1 MANRG
6 MEAVERENKT
16 LRAWS
21 RALANPA
28 ASWLRG
34 AVEGCAKAG
43 DSVCAC
49 PQQAWED
56 HWRKHMQ
63 WAGQAQARKAL
74 LLPCMGPVWSA
85 DGNRVSAWAL
95 MPGYEALFAACKSPA
110 RALAIAG
117 MALPMGNPKL
127 SAKAFAAFCRSQI
140 AMAPGSNL
148 DRAKR
153 CETGA
158 REWLARGWA
167 VSQAMAREARENLW
181 VRDGLARELEGR
193 AAEQEGER
201 LLPKGAGQDAGRTG
215 SRRTL

>member
-1 MANRG
+1 MANPG
-6 MEAVERENKT
+6 MEAIGREIKT
-16 LRAWS
+16 LRAWT
-21 RALANPA
+21 RGLGNPA

-49 PQQAWED
+49 PQQAWEE
-56 HWRKHMQ
+56 HWRKHMA

-85 DGNRVSAWAL
+85 DGNRVAGWSL
-95 MPGYEALFAACKSPA
+95 MPGYEALFRACKSPS

-117 MALPMGNPKL
+117 MALPMGNPKV
-127 SAKAFAAFCRSQI
+127 SAKAFAAFCRSQV

-153 CETGA
+153 CESGA
-158 REWLARGWA
+158 SEWLARGWA
-167 VSQAMAREARENLW
+167 VSQEMAREARENLW
-181 VRDGLARELEGR
+181 VRDGLARELEAR
-193 AAEQEGER
+193 AAEQEGDR
-201 LLPKGAGQDAGRTG
+201 LLPRRGCADGGKRGA
-215 SRRTL
+215 RRTL